1 MKKEIVL
8 GFGKNL
14 FKNFINSIYSYLSWF
29 SGPAVVNAF
38 YSPSYN
44 QICKLYI
51 QNLQFLIFIMIGFPA
66 GILQA
71 PFYDSQNPRF
81 EEKYTIILF

>member
-1 MKKEIVL
+1 
-8 GFGKNL
+8 
-14 FKNFINSIYSYLSWF
+14 
-29 SGPAVVNAF
+29 
-38 YSPSYN
+38 
-44 QICKLYI
+44 
-51 QNLQFLIFIMIGFPA
+51 MIGFPA